1 LYYVRSYA
9 TNSVGTSYGA
19 ETSFTTSND
28 ITIGNQAWSSTNLN
42 VSSYRNG
49 DVIPQVTDQTTWNSL
64 TTGAWCWY
72 NNDSVTYAAT
82 YGKLYNWYAVNDT
95 RGLAP
100 SGWHIPTD
108 AEWTILTNYLGGTSI
123 AGGKMKKNGT
133 SNWKSPNTGATNESG
148 FSALP
153 GGSRESDGAFTNVGN
168 FGCWWSASENTP
180 TTARFSYLDYSFA
193 GVLILTDN
201 KKRAFSVRCVRD

>member
-1 LYYVRSYA
+1 MPYLCSLLDV
-9 TNSVGTSYGA
+9 
-19 ETSFTTSND
+19 
-28 ITIGNQAWSSTNLN
+28 TIGTQTWAACNLN
-42 VSSYRNG
+42 VSEYSDG
-49 DVIPQVTDQTTWNSL
+49 TSIPEVQDPTAWAAL

-153 GGSRESDGAFTNVGN
+153 GGSRESNGAFTNVGN
-168 FGCWWSASENTP
+168 FGCWWSASENN
-180 TTARFSYLDYSFA
+180 TTNAGFSYLDYSFA